1 MQRQLLVWPS
11 IALSTALCC
20 AGRGHAVA
28 TALRLLPSPRRERA
42 MSGIAI
48 ALLGFAADAGADRA
62 ALPDRALDA
71 ARRRGRLHRYLSGS
85 VAFFGYMKTN
95 PYHQFA
101 NYTLSVIPLFI
112 LMGALAERAGIATA
126 LFKAA
131 ERALGRFRG
140 GLAMAVIGA
149 CTAFGA
155 ICGSSVATTAT
166 FGRAALPELEKY
178 KYDGGF
184 ATGTIAVGGT
194 LGILIPPS
202 VILVVYAITTEQNIA
217 KLFQAALI
225 PGLLA
230 ALFYCI
236 TIAIVVRRNPALAPM
251 SEKIEVERAP
261 RSFWPMLVGAA
272 LLAGIAAQWWRGVH
286 RVGQC
291 ADPRPS
297 GRADHARRQ
306 DRHAGDHDRHRRG
319 RRHLRRRLHAD
330 RGRCRRRHR
339 HAAGRPR
346 AAHARLARHRGGD
359 PPDGRDLRHDL
370 HHPARRRGVRRLPG
384 AVAAADGRRPRRSAA
399 LGLSPYVVLIAM
411 LAFYILLGAVMDEL
425 AMILLTLPVF
435 FPVIQAL
442 DFGMP
447 PDEVAIWFGILVLIV
462 VGIGLTAPP
471 IGLNVFVISAMA
483 RNVPITATYRGVLP
497 FIVAD
502 IIRLA
507 LCVAFPALS
516 LWLVRALN

>member
-1 MQRQLLVWPS
+1 
-11 IALSTALCC
+11 
-20 AGRGHAVA
+20 
-28 TALRLLPSPRRERA
+28 
-42 MSGIAI
+42 MSGITV
-48 ALLGFAADAGADRA
+48 ALLGFALMLVLIALRAPIGLSMLLVGSAGYMHLA
-62 ALPDRALDA
+62 
-71 ARRRGRLHRYLSGS
+71 GGT
-85 VAFFGYMKTN
+85 AFFGYMKTN

-112 LMGALAERAGIATA
+112 LMGALAERGGIAAA
-126 LFKAA
+126 LFKSAA
-131 ERALGRFRG
+131 GAFGRFRG

-166 FGRAALPELEKY
+166 FGRAALPELERY
-178 KYDGGF
+178 KYEGGF

-230 ALFYCI
+230 ALFYCL
-236 TIAIVVRRNPALAPM
+236 TIALVVRRNPALAPM
-251 SEKIEVERAP
+251 AGAVAVERPP
-261 RSFWPMLVGAA
+261 RWLWSYVIGGVIV
-272 LLAGIAAQWWRGVH
+272 AGIALQWWRGRIDGDNALILGVLALPIMLVDKAVMPAIAIAIVV
-286 RVGQC
+286 VGGIYGGVFTPTEGAAVGAIAMLVVGLAQRSLGWNDILQ
-291 ADPRPS
+291 AIRQTAETS
-297 GRADHARRQ
+297 GMIFMILLGAEVFGAF
-306 DRHAGDHDRHRRG
+306 
-319 RRHLRRRLHAD
+319 
-330 RGRCRRRHR
+330 
-339 HAAGRPR
+339 
-346 AAHARLARHRGGD
+346 LA
-359 PPDGRDLRHDL
+359 LS
-370 HHPARRRGVRRLPG
+370 RLP
-384 AVAAADGRRPRRSAA
+384 AVAAETIGGS
-399 LGLSPYVVLIAM
+399 GFSPYVVLIAM

-435 FPVIQAL
+435 FPVVQAL
-442 DFGMP
+442 DFGML

-471 IGLNVFVISAMA
+471 IGLNVFVISALA
-483 RNVPITATYRGVLP
+483 RNVPIAATYRGVLP
-497 FIVAD
+497 FIVVD

-507 LCVAFPALS
+507 LVVAVPGLA